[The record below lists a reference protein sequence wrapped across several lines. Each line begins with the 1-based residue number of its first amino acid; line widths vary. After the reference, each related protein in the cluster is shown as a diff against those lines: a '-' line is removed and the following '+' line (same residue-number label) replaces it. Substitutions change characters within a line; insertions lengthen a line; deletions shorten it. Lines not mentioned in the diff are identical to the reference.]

1 MLAPNAKKLSTA
13 NAMPPKIVVEQ
24 IADNMIPT
32 MCFDLTKPWTP
43 NPDKWTPRLYNTH
56 EAQNAPKSS
65 LE

>member
-1 MLAPNAKKLSTA
+1 
-13 NAMPPKIVVEQ
+13 MPPKIVVEQ